1 MHWREAAMAII
12 DVLESLDLGSVDG
25 AKLKSLREILVK
37 ELGEVTQHGEL
48 LSDSIKKID
57 LRLGELDPGYK
68 PGD

>member
-1 MHWREAAMAII
+1 MAII